1 MGSVISEEMS
11 IVVDCRDTR
20 VRSRGESRRQGR
32 SEKVRIGLHEYFLEM
47 EKTLLAGGIV
57 KG

>member
-20 VRSRGESRRQGR
+20 VRSRGEARRQDG
-32 SEKVRIGLHEYFLEM
+32 SEKVRISLYEYFLEL